1 MLVLAEM
8 SRRRLSEAQHVMQP
22 AVRLREQAREKA
34 RALKGYV
41 AEGDSVLDVG
51 CGTGLL
57 SVYLR
62 DMYGVAP
69 KGIDVRD
76 LRTTDLPFTEFDG
89 TSIPFPDNS
98 FDHVI
103 LSEVLHHSQDPV
115 RLTAECERV
124 ARRRILVFEDMPE
137 GLVGKL
143 ALQAQVRAFAHYR
156 RYPFRPARLD
166 EYRQALAWLAT
177 KAVSVQRI
185 PQPPQWLTVYPRVL
199 IVYDLTR

>member
-1 MLVLAEM
+1 MFH
-8 SRRRLSEAQHVMQP
+8 RRLFEAQHVMQP
-22 AVRLREQAREKA
+22 SARSHEQARQKA
-34 RALKGYV
+34 EALKGFV
-41 AEGDSVLDVG
+41 AAGDSVLDVG

-62 DMYGVAP
+62 DRYGVAP
-69 KGIDVRD
+69 HGIDV
-76 LRTTDLPFTEFDG
+76 TDSRKADIPFTEFDG

-143 ALQAQVRAFAHYR
+143 ALQAQVRAFTRSH

-177 KAVSVQRI
+177 RAVSVHRI
-185 PQPPQWLTVYPRVL
+185 WQSPKWLTACTRVL
-199 IVYDLTR
+199 IVCDLTS